1 MNSHLRLLGVLAASV
16 LCASPLAQPQQQTAP
31 PPRDPGA
38 TLADRVLVLERE
50 VARLT
55 TAFDLREAERARAGD
70 FTLTTRV
77 ERLEQSLDRLAI
89 DLQRVSGRRTLR
101 TARRARR
108 AATQKTRSA
117 LRGTSNHASAE
128 VGPILA

>member
-1 MNSHLRLLGVLAASV
+1 MNNHLRILGVLAAGI
-16 LCASPLAQPQQQTAP
+16 LCASPLAQPQQETAP
-31 PPRDPGA
+31 SPRDPVA

-89 DLQRVSGRRTLR
+89 DLQRVERQADTAYREASQARRDAEDAQR
-101 TARRARR
+101 TARSVESRIR
-108 AATQKTRSA
+108 
-117 LRGTSNHASAE
+117 
-128 VGPILA
+128 